1 MQDTCAIMY
10 IRRDYTQPMFSQRRR
25 RRSTWRWIL
34 LTVLLAGGILFYVD
48 SNFSQLQLMALDAVG
63 QAPIPTPFASELATT
78 GMALFVRGDLAGARD
93 YFRRAVMQQP
103 NNVDYLYEYGRLLI
117 ELGVDDEPLFIEAIA
132 IGDQAIQA
140 NPNDPRGYAIKAR
153 ALDLAGD
160 SPNAIPVAQAGA
172 QIDGTFSPL
181 YTALSGA
188 YRNIDRYD
196 VAIDSAE
203 RAIELDP
210 LDPSARRVYAL
221 ALIWVGRRAE
231 ALDQLEQAVGLNP
244 NLVSPYFE
252 LASMYRAL
260 AVTDTAQG
268 QDYYELAIATYEQV
282 IAMQPNN
289 AKAYL
294 RLCEAYTQIGEHR
307 RAQGYCDD
315 AIGLRADYSEAWR
328 ALGQTQYPQRNY
340 EGAIESFETCV
351 ALQSGRPLA
360 DQEIEC
366 HYLRGLAHYY
376 LGECPAAWDILNES
390 VNRIRQT
397 SSDPENVV
405 LINALRGLE
414 LVADNCTGFTG
425 RALPTAIPPTAIPP
439 TPIGG

>member
-1 MQDTCAIMY
+1 MY
-10 IRRDYTQPMFSQRRR
+10 IRRDYTQPLFSQRRKR
-25 RRSTWRWIL
+25 RATWWAIV
-34 LTVLLAGGILFYVD
+34 LTIVLCLGFLFFVD
-48 SNFSQLQLMALDAVG
+48 NNFTQLQLMALDAIG
-63 QAPIPTPFASELATT
+63 QAPAPTPFASELATV
-78 GMALFVRGDLAGARD
+78 GMDNFMRGDLVTARD

-103 NNVDYLYEYGRLLI
+103 TNVDYLYEYGRLLI
-117 ELGVDDEPLFIEAIA
+117 ELGVDDEPLYIEAIA
-132 IGDQAIQA
+132 AGDQAIQA

-153 ALDLAGD
+153 ALDLSGD
-160 SPNAIPVAQAGA
+160 SPNAIPVAQAGV
-172 QIDGTFSPL
+172 QIDAGFAPL
-181 YTALSGA
+181 HTALSSA
-188 YRNIDRYD
+188 YRSIDRYD
-196 VAIDSAE
+196 VALDAAE

-210 LDPSARRVYAL
+210 FDPAARRVYAL

-282 IAMQPNN
+282 ISMQPGN

-307 RAQGYCDD
+307 RAQGYCED
-315 AIGLRADYSEAWR
+315 ALGLRADYSEAWR

-351 ALQSGRPLA
+351 ALQSARA
-360 DQEIEC
+360 IVDQEIEC
-366 HYLRGLAHYY
+366 FYLRGLSHYY
-376 LGECPAAWDILNES
+376 LADCAVAWDILSES
-390 VNRIRQT
+390 VNRVRQT
-397 SSDPENVV
+397 STDPDNPV
-405 LINALRGLE
+405 LINSLRGLE
-414 LVADNCTGFTG
+414 LVTDNCTGFGG
-425 RALPTAIPPTAIPP
+425 RGLPTAVPPTSIPP